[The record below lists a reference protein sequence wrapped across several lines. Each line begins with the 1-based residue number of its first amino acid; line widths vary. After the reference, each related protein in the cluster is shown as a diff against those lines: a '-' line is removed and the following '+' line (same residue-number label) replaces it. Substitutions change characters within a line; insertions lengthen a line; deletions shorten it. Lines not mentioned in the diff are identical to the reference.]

1 MTDKNKEIIVR
12 RKGKKTIKVKGKKLA
27 KKLEKKPKYCP
38 NCGSSMSGTSCAM
51 CGAKLEK

>member
-1 MTDKNKEIIVR
+1 MTDKNKEIRIK